1 MAEGGE
7 YGGRWK
13 NSKTGRLPL
22 AKTIQISLLARL
34 RSPVLRLLHS
44 LLRRPPVRMGRVD
57 NARIRRTAIRNAQ
70 FVSFVDASGC
80 FDRRQPDRFDRRL
93 RRQKLVKGVLSLAAA
108 GGLGWVVLESARAIS
123 RF

>member
-1 MAEGGE
+1 ML
-7 YGGRWK
+7 RFLK
-13 NSKTGRLPL
+13 NF
-22 AKTIQISLLARL
+22 
-34 RSPVLRLLHS
+34 
-44 LLRRPPVRMGRVD
+44 LRRPPVRMGRVD

-93 RRQKLVKGVLSLAAA
+93 RRQKWIKAMVSLGAA

-123 RF
+123 NF